1 MDGPLLLALA
11 AIVWA
16 AGYAVACAVWPF
28 ANCQRCHGNGKS
40 RSPSGRAFRRCP
52 RCKGSGR
59 RLRLGRRILN
69 HLSDSAERASR

>member
-1 MDGPLLLALA
+1 MDGYLMLALA

-40 RSPSGRAFRRCP
+40 RSPSGRAFRR
-52 RCKGSGR
+52 
-59 RLRLGRRILN
+59 
-69 HLSDSAERASR
+69 